1 MRYLIGSVRLLLV
14 ALLILFI
21 LLVVYCVFPFM
32 TWRRRALVIKCLA
45 PWIPAVLGI
54 RMDVRGRVPDVFAA
68 QKGRRSGRSG
78 YMVCANHISFVD
90 IFVLDSIMPV
100 HFVAKKEIAS
110 WPLFGAITTG
120 VGTIYIDR
128 TRRRAVLEVA
138 EAMRS
143 TLESGENV
151 LFFPEG
157 TTGPGDALLPFHAN
171 LFSAGC
177 AARAEVLP
185 IALRYTLK
193 GETTTIPSY
202 ADVSLFDVIKRIVF
216 TPGIVAEATILDP
229 IDASMNDR
237 RTVNALASER
247 MAAALGFPDATAAL
261 QAETERRRRA
271 AKEAEAS

>member
-1 MRYLIGSVRLLLV
+1 MRYLIGSLRLLLLGFLV
-14 ALLILFI
+14 LGILF
-21 LLVVYCVFPFM
+21 VVYCVFPFM
-32 TWRRRALVIKCLA
+32 QWRGRASVIKFLA

-54 RMDVRGRVPDVFAA
+54 RLDIRGQVPDSFAA
-68 QKGRRSGRSG
+68 QKGRRKAGSG

-128 TRRRAVLEVA
+128 TRRRAVVEVA
-138 EAMRS
+138 DAMRS
-143 TLESGENV
+143 TLASGENV

-171 LFSAGC
+171 LFSAACTAG
-177 AARAEVLP
+177 AEVLP

-202 ADVSLFDVIKRIVF
+202 ADVSLFEVIKRIVF
-216 TPGIVAEATILDP
+216 TPGISAEATILDP
-229 IDASMNDR
+229 INAAQLDR
-237 RTVNALASER
+237 RALNALASER
-247 MAAALGFPDATAAL
+247 MSAALGFPDATAAV
-261 QAETERRRRA
+261 QAEVERKRKAALAQTE
-271 AKEAEAS
+271 